1 MADED
6 PQREDRNERA
16 AAAGTGP
23 PADRSY
29 GDNASDNASDGAY
42 DNASDDGDPAD
53 GPDPDRPDSGPVRQG
68 YDATAESAAAAAD
81 PRSPYAAP
89 PADDDAEQGTGTRPR
104 HGDRSHRPG

>member
-6 PQREDRNERA
+6 PQHEDRNERA

-29 GDNASDNASDGAY
+29 GDNASDNASD
-42 DNASDDGDPAD
+42 DGDPAD
-53 GPDPDRPDSGPVRQG
+53 GSDPERPDSGPVRQG

-89 PADDDAEQGTGTRPR
+89 PADDDAEQGTGARPR